1 MTDEQKH
8 NYWVNN
14 FCRIRNDY
22 NGLMTHMMRL
32 GHRVN
37 VQKMAQ
43 LQIIES
49 NMACLE
55 QMAAIYYELGYNKF
69 DEGFE
74 DE

>member
-8 NYWVNN
+8 LYWVGN
-14 FCRIRNDY
+14 FCRIKNEY
-22 NGLMTHMMRL
+22 NNLMVTMMRL

-43 LQIIES
+43 LQIINHNLAEIAK
-49 NMACLE
+49 MGEIYRELE
-55 QMAAIYYELGYNKF
+55 YYKF